1 MTRASILAIAGLLAF
16 TSAAHAAPAILSAQ
30 ARLIDP
36 SAAGGID
43 ILSAMVLPSIN
54 ISALRGPGAGSIIE
68 SVTSTTSSQRRST
81 DNSSLRIQGQS
92 GQAVSMAVPESFQV
106 VRTGGSQA
114 LTVTTLIQGGYNLGG
129 GLLLTSGTPQML
141 SVNVGGALSP
151 LNARYLEPGDYEG
164 VIAVVVQYN

>member
-16 TSAAHAAPAILSAQ
+16 AGAAHAAPAIVSAQ
-30 ARLIDP
+30 ARLIEP

-54 ISALRGPGAGSIIE
+54 ISALRGPAATSIIE
-68 SVTSTTSSQRRST
+68 SVTSTTSSRRST

-92 GQAVSMAVPESFQV
+92 GQAISMAVPESFQV
-106 VRTGGSQA
+106 IRNGGSQA
-114 LTVTTLIQGGYNLGG
+114 LTVTTLTQGGYNLGG

-151 LNARYLEPGDYEG
+151 LSTRYLEPGDYEG
-164 VIAVVVQYN
+164 VLAVVVQYN